1 MNADKFNEFLS
12 KGDIEQKQPTVVVT
26 CTGASERI
34 LGMADIFMHFKGEN
48 GTKMTFE
55 LNIVV
60 HPTINQ
66 DFLLGRDFTGS
77 DFKVAETNS
86 HIYLS
91 QNYAI

>member
-1 MNADKFNEFLS
+1 
-12 KGDIEQKQPTVVVT
+12 
-26 CTGASERI
+26 
-34 LGMADIFMHFKGEN
+34 MADIFMHFKGEN

-66 DFLLGRDFTGS
+66 DFLLGRDFAGS

-86 HIYLS
+86 HFYLS
-91 QNYAI
+91 QNYAIYCHNLEKVVIDKKIVT